1 MLQSAIT
8 LVLSEHM
15 VRFSFKK
22 QHKQRSLHVHSDVIG
37 PEWSLHVVVT
47 MVPYMVGRNMKHD
60 CIVVKLS
67 HDLCTITQWQAPTII
82 TF

>member
-1 MLQSAIT
+1 MIT

-22 QHKQRSLHVHSDVIG
+22 QHKQQSLHVHSDVIG

-60 CIVVKLS
+60 HCSKAS
-67 HDLCTITQWQAPTII
+67 HDLCTITHSVAGSHNHYFLET
-82 TF
+82 